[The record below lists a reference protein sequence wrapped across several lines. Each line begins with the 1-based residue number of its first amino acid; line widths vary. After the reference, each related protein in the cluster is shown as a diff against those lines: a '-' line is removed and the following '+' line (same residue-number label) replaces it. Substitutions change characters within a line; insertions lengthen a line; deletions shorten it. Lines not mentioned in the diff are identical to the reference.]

1 MALRITY
8 EIVAQF
14 FQDVFVP
21 QLEQISGRLEDLRV
35 ELKSLRTEMRG
46 EPQTV
51 RSEVR
56 PARNEMNAS
65 SVAIHGT
72 TLTRKRLDHVREV
85 RERLAAL
92 EGKMSGRTN

>member
-1 MALRITY
+1 MAVRITY

-21 QLEQISGRLEDLRV
+21 ELEQISGRLEDLRV

-56 PARNEMNAS
+56 PVRNEMNAS
-65 SVAIHGT
+65 SVAIHG
-72 TLTRKRLDHVREV
+72 K
-85 RERLAAL
+85 
-92 EGKMSGRTN
+92 S